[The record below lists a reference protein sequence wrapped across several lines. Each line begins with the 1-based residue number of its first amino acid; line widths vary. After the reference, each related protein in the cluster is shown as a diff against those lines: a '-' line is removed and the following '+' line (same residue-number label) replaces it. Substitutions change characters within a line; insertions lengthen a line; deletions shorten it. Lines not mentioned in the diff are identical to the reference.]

1 MKLVNKIAVKKSK
14 WKIVEKEFVQGHDVS
29 KIDAWKFIL
38 LSDLFPKVFLSFHQ
52 LYLILDCVRELLL
65 WKILQTILVKQMTAL
80 KKSLKLCMMMTRRT
94 LKKTD
99 SNTDFY
105 QL

>member
-1 MKLVNKIAVKKSK
+1 MKLVNKIAGKKSK

-52 LYLILDCVRELLL
+52 LI
-65 WKILQTILVKQMTAL
+65 
-80 KKSLKLCMMMTRRT
+80 MMI
-94 LKKTD
+94 
-99 SNTDFY
+99 
-105 QL
+105 